1 MGCFVIQIA
10 TDQTNQGF
18 ISIQRKAR
26 QLNDVAVGECRIA
39 TNAHLHSVLAP
50 QDRREQGQGFYDVF
64 GIHVSSKNKSPFELQ
79 CSKGLASVWFGWLF
93 TIGRDSQ

>member
-1 MGCFVIQIA
+1 MIFQHIPDVFFQRSYIGRVQSVKIRGPDMGRFVIQIA

-26 QLNDVAVGECRIA
+26 QLDDVAVGERRIA

-50 QDRREQGQGFYDVF
+50 Q
-64 GIHVSSKNKSPFELQ
+64 N
-79 CSKGLASVWFGWLF
+79 
-93 TIGRDSQ
+93 